1 VPWIGW
7 RPELGGQRHMNRNL
21 ERMSGG
27 FMTESET
34 RSRSSSAVA
43 TATAEEEPLITMVA
57 ASRWTDR
64 ARLLGIMAHPVRLA
78 ILEILCE
85 KPRCVKHINAL
96 VPLAQSHL
104 SQHLGALRKGNL
116 VASLAC
122 GALRC
127 YYVLQPTLVKRL
139 IWLLRQEHP
148 LQRRTCA
155 SMVSGLRSR
164 QEELA
169 EDVKVA

>member
-1 VPWIGW
+1 MPTTAKKVPLPDGVRTSFWKD
-7 RPELGGQRHMNRNL
+7 P
-21 ERMSGG
+21 
-27 FMTESET
+27 
-34 RSRSSSAVA
+34 
-43 TATAEEEPLITMVA
+43 
-57 ASRWTDR
+57 

-104 SQHLGALRKGNL
+104 SQHLSALRKADL

-127 YYVLQPTLVKRL
+127 YYVLRPTLVKEL

-148 LQRRTCA
+148 LQERDC
-155 SMVSGLRSR
+155 RSIIQTPQSEPR
-164 QEELA
+164 GSAKEA
-169 EDVKVA
+169 RA

>member
-1 VPWIGW
+1 
-7 RPELGGQRHMNRNL
+7 
-21 ERMSGG
+21 
-27 FMTESET
+27 MTM
-34 RSRSSSAVA
+34 
-43 TATAEEEPLITMVA
+43 LA
-57 ASRWTDR
+57 ASRWTDS
-64 ARLLGIMAHPVRLA
+64 ARLLAVMAHPVRLA

-104 SQHLGALRKGNL
+104 SQHLGALRKANL

-122 GALRC
+122 GPLRC

-139 IWLLRQEHP
+139 IWLLCQEHP

-155 SMVSGLRSR
+155 SMVSGISTS
-164 QEELA
+164 
-169 EDVKVA
+169 

>member
-1 VPWIGW
+1 MTQ
-7 RPELGGQRHMNRNL
+7 PETA
-21 ERMSGG
+21 SC
-27 FMTESET
+27 S
-34 RSRSSSAVA
+34 SRAAVA
-43 TATAEEEPLITMVA
+43 TTAKKEPLPDAVRT
-57 ASRWTDR
+57 SFWKDP

-104 SQHLGALRKGNL
+104 SQHLSALRKANL

-127 YYVLQPTLVKRL
+127 YYVLRPTLVKEL

-148 LQRRTCA
+148 LQQRDCRSIIQTPQSGRGA
-155 SMVSGLRSR
+155 SAKEVR
-164 QEELA
+164 
-169 EDVKVA
+169 V

>member
-1 VPWIGW
+1 MI
-7 RPELGGQRHMNRNL
+7 Q
-21 ERMSGG
+21 
-27 FMTESET
+27 SET
-34 RSRSSSAVA
+34 LSCSSAVVVE
-43 TATAEEEPLITMVA
+43 TAEEEPLITMVA

-64 ARLLGIMAHPVRLA
+64 ARLLGVMAHPVRLA

-104 SQHLGALRKGNL
+104 SQHLGALRKVNL

-148 LQRRTCA
+148 LERRTCA
-155 SMVSGLRSR
+155 SMISAPRS
-164 QEELA
+164 QQDALTEE
-169 EDVKVA
+169 VKVA